1 MANTILTPTAILREA
16 GRLFHEKAKVIRA
29 VNRSY
34 DDKFAQTGAKVGD
47 SISLRDRNRF
57 TVTTGSTLN
66 IQNVTETSQ
75 TLTIDTQKHIGMDF
89 KSSDLTLKIDDFS
102 ERYIRPAVAQLVA
115 NVEAD
120 LISRFRKK
128 IYNLVDGDAAS
139 FAFAHASTAKR
150 LLDEHLA
157 PEDDQR
163 TLVLNPAHA
172 EKYLTSSL
180 AYYNPAGTL
189 GGQYKDGVV
198 RDVLGFSPISSTHL
212 SPVHATGTAAKT
224 TGYTVNGATEGADG
238 AVTLQTGTATFKAG
252 DVVTFAG
259 CYEVHP
265 ETKASY
271 SYLKQFVVAEDY
283 AGGAGDLKV
292 SPKIITSGAKQNAS
306 AYPDNSGAVVKV
318 GAGANETMV
327 ESLAFHKDASIFAS
341 VDLEDMSK
349 YGGWGARE
357 SMDGISMRL
366 WRQGDIVNDSAPC
379 RLDVLYGALVRYP
392 ELAVR
397 IHADA

>member
-1 MANTILTPTAILREA
+1 MVED
-16 GRLFHEKAKVIRA
+16 F
-29 VNRSY
+29 
-34 DDKFAQTGAKVGD
+34 TGFN
-47 SISLRDRNRF
+47 ISA
-57 TVTTGSTLN
+57 
-66 IQNVTETSQ
+66 TS
-75 TLTIDTQKHIGMDF
+75 
-89 KSSDLTLKIDDFS
+89 
-102 ERYIRPAVAQLVA
+102 
-115 NVEAD
+115 
-120 LISRFRKK
+120 
-128 IYNLVDGDAAS
+128 
-139 FAFAHASTAKR
+139 
-150 LLDEHLA
+150 
-157 PEDDQR
+157 
-163 TLVLNPAHA
+163 
-172 EKYLTSSL
+172 
-180 AYYNPAGTL
+180 
-189 GGQYKDGVV
+189 
-198 RDVLGFSPISSTHL
+198 HL
-212 SPVHATGTAAKT
+212 SPVHTTGTAAKT
-224 TGYTVNGATEGADG
+224 TGYTVNGASEGADG

-265 ETKASY
+265 ETKAAY
-271 SYLKQFVVAEDY
+271 SYLKKFVVAEDY

-318 GAGANETMV
+318 GAGASETMV
-327 ESLAFHKDASIFAS
+327 ESLGFHKDACIFAS

-357 SMDGISMRL
+357 SMDGVSMRL